1 MGIDEYCQYWLNV
14 GLDCTPIDH
23 AKAEA
28 LIDELYVYSGLK
40 PPVNKVWFPS
50 PEAIVKETGLSASNF
65 FCGQHNAEW
74 VSYYAYCRDAFSPN
88 VTTKKLYQIIVEIA
102 KHLHWYITGEWYCY
116 LSERPLYV
124 SFKDKLL
131 HADGKPAIL
140 YQDGF
145 AIYSLN
151 GVSVSKEIAET
162 PADKLDP
169 EIILRETDARVKRE
183 VVRKI
188 DADKLNSK
196 ILLKESDA
204 GVRLEIVRKIGADKL
219 DPEVLLK
226 ETDAEV
232 QLEAVRKMTVDK
244 LAIGILLKL
253 FKETNTDA
261 RVRLE
266 IIRKIGADELD
277 TEIVLKE
284 FNAEVRCEIVRK
296 IGVERLEE
304 KLKPRVLDRWGDYEL
319 QDYSNYFKGMRCK
332 PVYLKMKNPSIG
344 VWHYEGVNIDE
355 MEAPTCQAALK
366 WRLKGK
372 DFKPIRIT

>member
-1 MGIDEYCQYWLNV
+1 MKIIEEYHQHWLNV

-50 PEAIVKETGLSASNF
+50 PAAIVKETGLSASNF
-65 FCGQHNAEW
+65 FCGQHNANW
-74 VSYYAYCRDAFSPN
+74 AAFYAYCHDSSSPN
-88 VTTKKLYQIIVEIA
+88 VIDERLYQITTGIT
-102 KHLHWYITGEWYCY
+102 KHLHWYITGESHCF

-151 GVSVSKEIAET
+151 SVSVSKEIAET

-169 EIILRETDARVKRE
+169 EIILKQTDAKVKRE
-183 VVRKI
+183 
-188 DADKLNSK
+188 
-196 ILLKESDA
+196 
-204 GVRLEIVRKIGADKL
+204 IVKKIGA
-219 DPEVLLK
+219 E
-226 ETDAEV
+226 
-232 QLEAVRKMTVDK
+232 
-244 LAIGILLKL
+244 
-253 FKETNTDA
+253 
-261 RVRLE
+261 RLE
-266 IIRKIGADELD
+266 D
-277 TEIVLKE
+277 IVLKE
-284 FNAEVRCEIVRK
+284 TNVEIRQEIIRK
-296 IGVERLEE
+296 IGVERLEK
-304 KLKPRVLDRWGDYEL
+304 KLKPLVLDRWGDYEL
-319 QDYSNYFKGMRCK
+319 HDYSNHFKHMRCR
-332 PVYLKMKNPSIG
+332 PVYLKMKNPSTG
-344 VWHYEGVNIDE
+344 VWHYEGVNINE
-355 MEAPTCQAALK
+355 MEATTCQAALK